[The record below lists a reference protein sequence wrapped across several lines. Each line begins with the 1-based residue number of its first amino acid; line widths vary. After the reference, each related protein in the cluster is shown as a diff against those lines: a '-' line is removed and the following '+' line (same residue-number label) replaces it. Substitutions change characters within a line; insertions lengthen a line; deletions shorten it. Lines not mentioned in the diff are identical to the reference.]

1 MELISNITPLKKET
15 LKDRLDPQLII
26 ELRKHYN
33 VSEIAK
39 SFGVSVPIIYG
50 ALKKA
55 ENYNKETHRKRKI
68 DFESIKDDLIEDVND
83 GMSLMNISLKYQISY
98 FSVVK
103 YVRNNLNIAP
113 KKKRTT
119 N

>member
-1 MELISNITPLKKET
+1 MELISKITPLKRET
-15 LKDRLDPQLII
+15 FKDKLDLQLII

-39 SFGVSVPIIYG
+39 SFGVSAPIIYN
-50 ALKKA
+50 ALKKI
-55 ENYNKETHRKRKI
+55 EHNGYETYRKRKI
-68 DFESIKDDLIEDVND
+68 DFESIKDDLIEDVNG

-113 KKKRTT
+113 KKKRII